1 MSDKKPKHFITLK
14 IVGFIGIA
22 VAIIGFILSVTGFGD
37 FESNNFMI
45 GGALAC
51 LGLFVSV
58 PCLVLGFGPEI
69 SKMNVKTQKWIQ
81 DQNKEDLTDIASTK
95 ADINKE
101 AITTTIKAVK
111 DGLQNEIYCKHCG
124 EKIDADS
131 KFCKACGKEQ

>member
-1 MSDKKPKHFITLK
+1 MSDKKPKHFIILK

-45 GGALAC
+45 GGTLAS

-58 PCLVLGFGPEI
+58 PCLVLGFRPEI

-95 ADINKE
+95 ADISKE

-111 DGLQNEIYCKHCG
+111 DGWQNEIYCKHCG